1 MNELWLEGGVS
12 EWQKGSCFLLSLF
25 SIFTNREQVIDQVTF
40 EVGSI

>member
-12 EWQKGSCFLLSLF
+12 EWQKGSRFMLSVL
-25 SIFTNREQVIDQVTF
+25 SVFTNSEQVVDQVNF